1 MSGQPGGL
9 VSKDLEQLRL
19 LATFHYIVGAIT
31 AILLSFPL
39 IHVFIG
45 LMLMASPDGFGVDA
59 KQAAPIRFFGILF
72 FAIGG
77 AVVLFGWTLG
87 ALTAYAGRCISKQ
100 EKHTFCVVVACVN
113 CLHMPIGTLLGVF
126 TLIVLFRDSV
136 RQLFAGSRS
145 APTPQSSAFS

>member
-1 MSGQPGGL
+1 MSGQPGIA
-9 VSKDLEQLRL
+9 VNKDLEQLRL

-39 IHVFIG
+39 IHVVIG
-45 LMLMASPDGFGVDA
+45 LLLMLNPGGLGVQG
-59 KQAAPIRFFGILF
+59 KQAAPVRLFGVFF

-87 ALTAYAGRCISKQ
+87 ALTAYAGRCISRH

-113 CLHMPIGTLLGVF
+113 CMHMPIGTLLGVF

-136 RQLFAGSRS
+136 RQLFAARRPAAAHQGPS
-145 APTPQSSAFS
+145 FS